1 MSHRLGTV
9 AALLAVALV
18 TVSGCSS
25 SGSKS
30 AGSSSPST
38 SSSSPSSSAS
48 SSDPS
53 STTSSSVSPS
63 PASPSDVA
71 ARQATVF
78 VPTYLAELDKLYND
92 PTININ
98 DIYQVAV
105 APESTVEAQALGI
118 FRGASDRGGGASRLV
133 MTSNVTA
140 HLSGV
145 GGTSS
150 TANYPAVELT
160 ACVDVTGVT
169 AIDATG
175 KSLVPAGR
183 PKYLVE
189 RLTIVNIKYPDT
201 ASWRVSDA
209 PNSQAATC
217 AG

>member
-1 MSHRLGTV
+1 VNHRLACV
-9 AALLAVALV
+9 AALFAVLV
-18 TVSGCSS
+18 GASACSS
-25 SGSKS
+25 SGGSTIH
-30 AGSSSPST
+30 SSSPAPTTSAASSPNTPPTSSTPPTSPTST
-38 SSSSPSSSAS
+38 SPADSAEQ
-48 SSDPS
+48 
-53 STTSSSVSPS
+53 
-63 PASPSDVA
+63 
-71 ARQATVF
+71 QATAF
-78 VPTYLAELDKLYND
+78 VPMYLAELDRLYND

-105 APESTVEAQALGI
+105 EPESTVEAQALGI